1 MDPLAV
7 FSFYDALSSEDLS
20 ILTEVSQLLKAFPN
34 EFGAELL
41 SSLISEGVKY
51 LIGVVMS
58 LVAVVMVVVMVVI
71 MMVVMMLMLVLVV
84 IIVIVVMMFMLML
97 VIVVI
102 VIMMVVMLMLMLV
115 VIIVM
120 MMFSV
125 LLLKE
130 FDSLLQ
136 GVPVLHCLQD
146 LFAFKLIPVGG
157 NDGSVVI
164 MSSHKLHNCL
174 EFILCHVL
182 CVAQDD
188 RRSVLHLIIVELS
201 EVLHI
206 YFCFFSVNYSC
217 ESVELKVGIVQSF
230 NSFFDAIYWVRGEDT
245 KIAYI
250 QPDSLFIDDSFAE
263 RKRVKEACGIP
274 VFDLDMVESLLNW
287 KS

>member
-1 MDPLAV
+1 
-7 FSFYDALSSEDLS
+7 
-20 ILTEVSQLLKAFPN
+20 
-34 EFGAELL
+34 
-41 SSLISEGVKY
+41 
-51 LIGVVMS
+51 
-58 LVAVVMVVVMVVI
+58 
-71 MMVVMMLMLVLVV
+71 MMFMLMLVLVV

-97 VIVVI
+97 VVIIV
-102 VIMMVVMLMLMLV
+102 MMVVMAAALRIVTL
-115 VIIVM
+115 VIIMIM

-230 NSFFDAIYWVRGEDT
+230 NSFYDVAEFAHAGRFDEDPVGMELL
-245 KIAYI
+245 KH
-250 QPDSLFIDDSFAE
+250 LLKGLAE
-263 RKRVKEACGIP
+263 VSYQTAADAAC
-274 VFDLDMVESLLNW
+274 VHFVDLDPGILKETAVDTDLAEFVLDENYFLAFVGFFNEFFNQSCLSCSQESAENINFCHFVIT
-287 KS
+287 SCM